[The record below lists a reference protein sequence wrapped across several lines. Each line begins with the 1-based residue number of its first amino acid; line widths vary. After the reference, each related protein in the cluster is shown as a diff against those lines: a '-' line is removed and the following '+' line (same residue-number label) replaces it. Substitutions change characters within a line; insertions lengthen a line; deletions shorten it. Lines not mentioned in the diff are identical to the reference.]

1 MESTFDHI
9 YPTTSDYN
17 EEDIIAAIRQRVGYL
32 LDTQPELLMSYL
44 YRLDVLEK
52 DLKRVLN
59 LSANKDIVNDFA
71 DLIWKRQKLRMELKD
86 KYKQGPIE
94 GWEY

>member
-1 MESTFDHI
+1 MESTFDHL
-9 YPTTSDYN
+9 YPKTADYN
-17 EEDIIAAIRQRVGYL
+17 EEDIIAAIRQRVSHL

-52 DLKRVLN
+52 DLKRVLDT
-59 LSANKDIVNDFA
+59 SANRDIINEFA
-71 DLIWKRQKLRMELKD
+71 DLIWKRQKLRMELKE